1 MGKTLI
7 ITEKPSVAKDIA
19 KVLGKFTNRKEYL
32 ESEKFY
38 ITWAIGHLIT
48 LAEPEDYEKRF
59 KVWRL
64 NLLPI
69 LPDKFLLKPIKKNE
83 KRIKIIKDLIESDDV
98 EEIINGCD
106 AGREGELIFRYIYE
120 FTGSQ
125 KPFKRLWLSS
135 MTAPAI
141 RQSFNNLLP
150 GERLEL
156 LAEAAKCRSESD
168 WLMGINGTRVFTARF
183 KILLSVGRVQTPTLA
198 ILVLRE
204 KEIQNFKPTPYWEIF
219 AEFSS
224 PQGAYLGKWIDG
236 EDRVY
241 DQQQALQIE
250 QKVQGKNGKVIE
262 YSDKKTKEQHPLLYD
277 LTELQRDANKIFG
290 FSAKRTLNSA
300 QKLYEARKLITYPR
314 TDSRYLSNDL
324 VDQVTTGWNMLR
336 KCGFDELTQDPFDSK
351 KALKDRRVF
360 DNSRVSDHHAII
372 PTGEKI
378 DWDTLGRDDQ
388 KILDLICK
396 RFLSV
401 FYPEAIWAQR
411 RIKTQ
416 VENENFISKSK
427 VLVEPGWRKVYGKEA
442 GSEESEYLPEA
453 EVGTA
458 VKTEKVWVEEKETK
472 APPRYT
478 EASLLSAME
487 GAGKFVE
494 DEELQDI
501 MKESGLGTPATRA
514 AIIERLIEVGYLER
528 EGKTLIPS
536 PKGIE
541 LINLVESIPVIELAS
556 PQLTG
561 QWEKKLILIEK
572 GQFSRKEFINEI
584 KKLTEEIVAKVK
596 EKPDNGERAKMN
608 SNVGSCPICGSPVQ
622 ENRSAFACIQW
633 KEGCPFTLWK
643 KILGKTITRSQAQ
656 KLITQGRTDV
666 ISGFKS
672 KKGKF
677 FKARLILQEGGK
689 IGFEFNSPTQKKKN
703 DSVSTLEGKS
713 SK

>member
-32 ESEKFY
+32 ESEKYY

-64 NLLPI
+64 SLLPI
-69 LPDKFLLKPIKKNE
+69 LPDKFFLKPIAKNE
-83 KRIKIIKDLIESDDV
+83 KRIKIIKDLLKSDDV
-98 EEIINGCD
+98 EEVINGCD

-120 FTGSQ
+120 FTESQ

-135 MTAPAI
+135 MTTAAI
-141 RQSFNNLLP
+141 RQSFANLIP
-150 GERLEL
+150 GERMEL

-168 WLMGINGTRVFTARF
+168 WLVGINGTRVFTARF

-198 ILVLRE
+198 ILVQRE
-204 KEIQNFKPTPYWEIF
+204 KEIREFKPTPYWEIF
-219 AEFSS
+219 AVFSS
-224 PQGAYLGKWIDG
+224 PQGTYVGKWIDG

-250 QKVQGKNGKVIE
+250 QNVQGKKGKVIE
-262 YSDKKTKEQHPLLYD
+262 FSNKKTKEQHPLLYD

-324 VDQVTTGWNMLR
+324 VEQVTTGWNMLR
-336 KCGFDELTQDPFDSK
+336 KYGFEELTQDPFDSK

-388 KILDLICK
+388 KIMDLICK

-411 RIKTQ
+411 RIKTE
-416 VENENFISKSK
+416 VNNENFISKSK

-442 GSEESEYLPEA
+442 GSEETEFLPEV
-453 EVGTA
+453 EVGTM
-458 VKTEKVWVEEKETK
+458 VTTEKVWVEEKETK

-494 DEELQDI
+494 DEELQEI

-528 EGKTLIPS
+528 EEKTLIPS

-541 LINLVESIPVIELAS
+541 LINLIESIPVNELAS

-561 QWEKKLILIEK
+561 QWEKKLVLIEK
-572 GQFSRKEFINEI
+572 GQFSRQEFMDEI
-584 KKLTEEIVAKVK
+584 KKMTEEIVAKVK

-622 ENRSAFACIQW
+622 ENRSAFACVQW

-656 KLITQGRTDV
+656 KLITQGRTDI

-689 IGFEFNSPTQKKKN
+689 IGFEFNAPNQKKKD
-703 DSVSTLEGKS
+703 DSVTTLEKKTS
-713 SK
+713 

>member
-32 ESEKFY
+32 ESEKYY

-64 NLLPI
+64 SLLPI
-69 LPDKFLLKPIKKNE
+69 LPDKFFLKPIAKNE
-83 KRIKIIKDLIESDDV
+83 KRIKIIKDLLKSDDV
-98 EEIINGCD
+98 EEVINGCD

-120 FTGSQ
+120 FTESQ

-135 MTAPAI
+135 MTKAAI
-141 RQSFNNLLP
+141 RQSFANLIP
-150 GERLEL
+150 GERMEL

-168 WLMGINGTRVFTARF
+168 WLVGINGTRVFTARF

-198 ILVLRE
+198 ILVQRE
-204 KEIQNFKPTPYWEIF
+204 KEIQEFKPTPYWEIF
-219 AEFSS
+219 AVFSS
-224 PQGAYLGKWIDG
+224 PQGTYAGKWIDG

-250 QKVQGKNGKVIE
+250 QNVQGKKGKVIE
-262 YSDKKTKEQHPLLYD
+262 FSNKKTKEQHPLLYD

-324 VDQVTTGWNMLR
+324 VEQVTTGWNMLR
-336 KCGFDELTQDPFDSK
+336 KYGFEELTQDPFDSK

-388 KILDLICK
+388 KIMDLICK

-411 RIKTQ
+411 RIKTE
-416 VENENFISKSK
+416 VNNENFISKSK

-442 GSEESEYLPEA
+442 GSEETEFLPEV
-453 EVGTA
+453 EVGTM
-458 VKTEKVWVEEKETK
+458 VTTEKVWVEEKETK

-494 DEELQDI
+494 DEELQEI

-528 EGKTLIPS
+528 EEKTLIPS

-541 LINLVESIPVIELAS
+541 LINLIESIPVNELAS

-561 QWEKKLILIEK
+561 QWEKKLVLIEK
-572 GQFSRKEFINEI
+572 GQFSRQEFMDEI
-584 KKLTEEIVAKVK
+584 KKMTEEIVAKVK

-622 ENRSAFACIQW
+622 ENRSAFACVQW

-656 KLITQGRTDV
+656 KLITQGRTDI

-689 IGFEFNSPTQKKKN
+689 IGFEFNAPNQKKKD
-703 DSVSTLEGKS
+703 DSVTTLEKKTS
-713 SK
+713 

>member
-32 ESEKFY
+32 ESEKYY

-64 NLLPI
+64 SLLPI
-69 LPDKFLLKPIKKNE
+69 LPDKFFLKPIAKNE
-83 KRIKIIKDLIESDDV
+83 KRIKIIKDLLKSDDV
-98 EEIINGCD
+98 EEVINGCD

-120 FTGSQ
+120 FTESQ

-135 MTAPAI
+135 MTTAAI
-141 RQSFNNLLP
+141 RQSFANLIP
-150 GERLEL
+150 GERMEL

-168 WLMGINGTRVFTARF
+168 WLVGINGTRVFTARF

-198 ILVLRE
+198 ILVQRE
-204 KEIQNFKPTPYWEIF
+204 KEIREFKPTPYWEIF
-219 AEFSS
+219 AVFSS
-224 PQGAYLGKWIDG
+224 PQGTYVGKWIDG

-250 QKVQGKNGKVIE
+250 QNVQGKKGKVIE
-262 YSDKKTKEQHPLLYD
+262 FSNKKTKEQHPLLYD

-324 VDQVTTGWNMLR
+324 VEQVTTGWNMLR
-336 KCGFDELTQDPFDSK
+336 KCGFEELTQDPFDSK

-388 KILDLICK
+388 KIMDLICK

-411 RIKTQ
+411 RIKTE
-416 VENENFISKSK
+416 VNNENFISKSK

-442 GSEESEYLPEA
+442 GSEETEFLPEV
-453 EVGTA
+453 EVGTM
-458 VKTEKVWVEEKETK
+458 VTTEKVWVEEKETK

-494 DEELQDI
+494 DEELQEI

-528 EGKTLIPS
+528 EEKTLI
-536 PKGIE
+536 
-541 LINLVESIPVIELAS
+541 

-561 QWEKKLILIEK
+561 QWEKKLVLIEK
-572 GQFSRKEFINEI
+572 GQFSRQEFMDEI
-584 KKLTEEIVAKVK
+584 KKMTEEIVAKVK

-622 ENRSAFACIQW
+622 ENRSAFACVQW

-656 KLITQGRTDV
+656 KLITQGRTDI

-689 IGFEFNSPTQKKKN
+689 IGFEFNAPNQKKKD
-703 DSVSTLEGKS
+703 DSVTTLEKKTS
-713 SK
+713 